1 MKKIWMMMNIKNLKE
16 LLLKN
21 SENKNEEFQRLF
33 HGRGNFYS
41 NFSYLTIDS
50 IDKILF
56 VVLFEEIP
64 QDVESNLKEVF
75 LDIFEKRDYKTLVLQ
90 RRYLSKAPNE
100 ILKGEELEG
109 NFEAIENTLKYSINF
124 SNKNIGIFPD
134 MKIGR
139 EYIKSISNNKNIL
152 NLFSY
157 TCAFSV
163 SALAGGANKVVN
175 VDMAKG
181 ALSTGRENHHLNNQD
196 TKKVKFLPYNILKS
210 WSRIKKDAPYDII
223 IIDPPSFQKG
233 SFAATKDYVKIIKRL
248 NQLSSEDCIVLSCL
262 NAPELD
268 TLFMKELF
276 KENAAEFIF
285 EKRIKNL
292 DTFPSNDEE
301 KTLKN
306 LIFKKGN
313 CIG

>member
-1 MKKIWMMMNIKNLKE
+1 MDIKNLKE

-21 SENKNEEFQRLF
+21 SENKNEEFRRLF
-33 HGRGNFYS
+33 HGRGNFYDD
-41 NFSYLTIDS
+41 FSYITVDS
-50 IDKILF
+50 INTILF
-56 VVLFEEIP
+56 VVLFEEIEKEI
-64 QDVESNLKEVF
+64 ESKLKDIF
-75 LDIFEKRDYKTLVLQ
+75 LEIFEKRDYKTLVLQ
-90 RRYLSKAPNE
+90 RRYLSKAPIE
-100 ILKGEELEG
+100 ILKGEELAEDLV
-109 NFEAIENTLKYSINF
+109 AVENGLKYSINF

-134 MKIGR
+134 MKAGR
-139 EYIKSISNNKNIL
+139 EFIKNISKNKNIL

-163 SALAGGANKVVN
+163 SALSGDAKQVVN

-181 ALSTGRENHHLNNQD
+181 ALSTGRKNHHLNHQD

-210 WSRIKKDAPYDII
+210 WNRIKKDAPYDII

-233 SFAATKDYVKIIKRL
+233 SFAATDDYVKIVKRL
-248 NQLSSEDCIVLSCL
+248 DQLASKDCIVLSCL

-276 KENAAEFIF
+276 KENAPEFVL

-292 DTFPSNDEE
+292 STFPSNNEE
-301 KTLKN
+301 KALKN
-306 LIFKKGN
+306 LIFKRGN
-313 CIG
+313 SID